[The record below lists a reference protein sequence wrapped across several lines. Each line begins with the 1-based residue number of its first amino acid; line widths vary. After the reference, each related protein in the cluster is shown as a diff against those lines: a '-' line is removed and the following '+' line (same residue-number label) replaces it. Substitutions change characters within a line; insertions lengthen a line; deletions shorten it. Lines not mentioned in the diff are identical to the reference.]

1 MQGDQSVNITV
12 SLKIMKKERQTF
24 FSSHDL
30 QEIWMTRLPVQN
42 VTCENVQVK
51 G

>member
-12 SLKIMKKERQTF
+12 SLKIMKKEGQTF
-24 FSSHDL
+24 DHDL